1 MKASPL
7 HTTRMDAES
16 TRAFLLRLPCVVET
30 LQWGNNLVFWVGDKA
45 IGGKMFALIDLD
57 GDGRAVMSF
66 AAGAEGAAELL
77 EMDGIVPAPYLA
89 RAHWVALERWDALRT
104 RDLEGRLHAAREI
117 VEAKLPKRTRD
128 VLGTPL
134 AEQRKLIA
142 ARKRALAKQA
152 KSS

>member
-1 MKASPL
+1 
-7 HTTRMDAES
+7 
-16 TRAFLLRLPCVVET
+16 
-30 LQWGNNLVFWVGDKA
+30 
-45 IGGKMFALIDLD
+45 MFALIDLD

-104 RDLEGRLHAAREI
+104 RDLEARLRAAREI

-128 VLGTPL
+128 VLATPL

-142 ARKRALAKQA
+142 ARKRALAKQG